1 MLTFSGRLRDAA
13 LTSARQSRGVR
24 TRYRLTVT
32 YPLLV
37 SALLGSGGYLY
48 ASQRLAW
55 QADVQIKTLEITKA
69 RSGLSVR
76 VVIYTEHNDEARDA
90 RLLILL
96 PVGAGLQKVG
106 AGCTASTPPSMMPS
120 LRATVTCELGSIADR
135 GFHEVLVAIT
145 PPSSGGQSRLGVFAY
160 SATPDPRPGNNYAE
174 RVLP

>member
-1 MLTFSGRLRDAA
+1 MHIPRRLFAP
-13 LTSARQSRGVR
+13 
-24 TRYRLTVT
+24 

-37 SALLGSGGYLY
+37 VALLGRAGDPHPH
-48 ASQRLAW
+48 QQLAW
-55 QADVQIKTLEITKA
+55 QADVQIKTLEVTKA
-69 RSGLSVR
+69 RSGISVR
-76 VVIYTEHNDEARDA
+76 VVVYTEHDDEARDT

-96 PVGAGLQKVG
+96 PVGAGIQKMV
-106 AGCTASTPPSMMPS
+106 AGCTASAAPSMMPS

-145 PPSSGGQSRLGVFAY
+145 PPSNATQSRLGVFAY